1 MKLKSLSKIAAALLV
16 STVMASSVSAT
27 TITFDHNDTDFA
39 ANTANGVAALQ
50 AFEKAA
56 VFWESIFSDDIN
68 VNLSIGYNDDFS
80 SQWTLGST
88 LSEKAYYYDES
99 VYYYLQQDVTSADD
113 YTAASNFGAGCD
125 RSQGTPGDRC
135 AIQFLDYENNVTT
148 LDNDGSV
155 DNFVVAV
162 NQATAK
168 AIGIANENSFLNPD
182 GSIKVDGSI
191 SFNTAWD
198 NNFDF
203 DSSDGIG
210 TGMIDFE
217 GVAIHEIGHA
227 LGFTS
232 GVDTFD
238 FYQNSGLFDPA
249 PDLDNYVNAHVLDL
263 FRYSADSFA
272 FGQGVKDFRPGADA
286 YFSLDGGITEIA
298 PLSKGRYTEWCDYN
312 RDGVFDDACGE
323 QASHWEDNLGLGIM
337 DPTADAGLMQVSAFD
352 LRAFDA
358 IGWDLASVTDVP
370 EPTSIAL
377 FGLAAAGMFTSRR
390 RKLKIT
396 K

>member
-16 STVMASSVSAT
+16 STLMASNVSAT
-27 TITFDHNDTDFA
+27 TITFDYNDTDFA

-56 VFWESIFSDDIN
+56 VFWENIFSDDIN
-68 VNLSIGYNDDFS
+68 VNLSIGYNDGFS
-80 SQWTLGST
+80 SPNTLGST
-88 LSEKAYYYDES
+88 QSKKAYYYDES
-99 VYYYLQQDVTSADD
+99 VFYFLQQDATSADD
-113 YTAASNFGAGCD
+113 ITAASNFGCD
-125 RSQGTPGDRC
+125 RSQGTPSNRC
-135 AIQFLDYENNVTT
+135 AIQFLDLENDVTT

-155 DNFVVAV
+155 DNYVVAV

-168 AIGIANENSFLNPD
+168 AMGIANESSFTE
-182 GSIKVDGSI
+182 VDGTI
-191 SFNTAWD
+191 SFNTAFD
-198 NNFDF
+198 NWFDF

-210 TGMIDFE
+210 AGMIDFE

-238 FYQNSGLFDPA
+238 IIYNSGFYDPTM
-249 PDLDNYVNAHVLDL
+249 DLDGYVNANVLDL
-263 FRYSADSFA
+263 FRYSADSIA

-298 PLSKGRYTEWCDYN
+298 PFSTGRYATQCDSGN
-312 RDGVFDDACGE
+312 NDGSTVPCGQ

-337 DPTADAGLMQVSAFD
+337 DPTADAGLLQVTEFD

-358 IGWDLASVTDVP
+358 IGWDLASVTNVP

-390 RKLKIT
+390 RKLTISK
-396 K
+396 

>member
-1 MKLKSLSKIAAALLV
+1 MKLKSLSKIAAALLA
-16 STVMASSVSAT
+16 STLMASSASAT

-39 ANTANGVAALQ
+39 GNTANGVSALQ

-68 VNLSIGYNDDFS
+68 VNLSIGYNDGFS
-80 SQWTLGST
+80 SPYTLGST
-88 LSEKAYYYDES
+88 RSATANYLTEG
-99 VYYYLQQDVTSADD
+99 VYYFLQQDATSDD
-113 YTAASNFGAGCD
+113 DIMAANNFDSGCD
-125 RSQGTPGDRC
+125 RSQGTPGNYC
-135 AIQFLDYENNVTT
+135 AIQFLDYESDVTT

-155 DNFVVAV
+155 DNYVVSV

-168 AIGIANENSFLNPD
+168 AMGIANEASF
-182 GSIKVDGSI
+182 SEVDGTI
-191 SFNTAWD
+191 SFNTAYDQW
-198 NNFDF
+198 FDF

-210 TGMIDFE
+210 AGMIDFE

-238 FYQNSGLFDPA
+238 IVKNSGFYDPA
-249 PDLDNYVNAHVLDL
+249 MDLDGYVNANVLDL

-272 FGQGVKDFRPGADA
+272 FGQGVKDFRPGAEA

-298 PLSKGRYTEWCDYN
+298 PFSKGRYATQCDSPTNPGTTEP
-312 RDGVFDDACGE
+312 CGQ

-337 DPTADAGLMQVSAFD
+337 DPTADAGLMQVSQFD

-370 EPTSIAL
+370 EPTSIVL

-390 RKLKIT
+390 RKLSIT